1 MKVSIVIQCYNE
13 KNTIE
18 KFFWNRLSNMFIN
31 LNLTDMETGYKAFRA
46 SLIKSIRIEEDG
58 FVVKPEITAKLA
70 RIGCRIYQVGISYLV
85 CGSSWA
91 IIPCYHES
99 SG

>member
-18 KFFWNRLSNMFIN
+18 KFFWNRLLNMFIN

-46 SLIKSIRIEEDG
+46 LLIKSIRIEEDG
-58 FVVKPEITAKLA
+58 FV
-70 RIGCRIYQVGISYLV
+70 G
-85 CGSSWA
+85 
-91 IIPCYHES
+91 
-99 SG
+99 

>member
-1 MKVSIVIQCYNE
+1 
-13 KNTIE
+13 
-18 KFFWNRLSNMFIN
+18 MFIN

-46 SLIKSIRIEEDG
+46 PLIKSIRIEEDG